1 MDTNKEVLPPTED
14 INQEDTSI
22 FNLVDPEAMQDHQE
36 ANDQSEQLLHQDQM
50 QVLDEEQEQAED
62 DLDYSSTPTQDLFK
76 IAERTLQAIQERLVA
91 KQSALGH
98 RLTAALDSA
107 ES

>member
-36 ANDQSEQLLHQDQM
+36 AND
-50 QVLDEEQEQAED
+50 
-62 DLDYSSTPTQDLFK
+62 
-76 IAERTLQAIQERLVA
+76 
-91 KQSALGH
+91 
-98 RLTAALDSA
+98 
-107 ES
+107 